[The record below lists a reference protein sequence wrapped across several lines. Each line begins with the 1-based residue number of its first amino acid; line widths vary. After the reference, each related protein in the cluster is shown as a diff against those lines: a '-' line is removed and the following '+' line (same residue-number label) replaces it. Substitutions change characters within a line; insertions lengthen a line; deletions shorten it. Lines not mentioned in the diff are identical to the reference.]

1 MWENT
6 VRINHPFGVSVFGSA
21 LIRISPDFVTIVSAV
36 SRIEQK
42 PKDSFSKAREGARE
56 ASDFLRRSNVQEYG
70 LARIVLSKE
79 FRFASGEQR
88 FVGYKAKI
96 GITVVLRD
104 LDRVEAVMMGLVDA
118 GVNEI
123 SSTTFQ
129 TSRLKELRAQ
139 VRKMAVEA
147 AREKATLYAAAS
159 NVTLGRIIHIEDV
172 NPQVLQG
179 RGEGHV
185 QREPVVDDEAET
197 RTLDPGA
204 IEVGAAVL
212 IGFSLANHN

>member
-1 MWENT
+1 M
-6 VRINHPFGVSVFGSA
+6 
-21 LIRISPDFVTIVSAV
+21 
-36 SRIEQK
+36 
-42 PKDSFSKAREGARE
+42 
-56 ASDFLRRSNVQEYG
+56 
-70 LARIVLSKE
+70 ARIALSQE
-79 FRFASGEQR
+79 FRFISGEQK
-88 FVGYKAKI
+88 FIGYKAKI

-104 LDRVEAVMMGLVDA
+104 LDRVEEIMMGLVDA

-129 TSRLKELRAQ
+129 TSKLKELRAQ

-147 AREKATLYAAAS
+147 AREKAALYAAAS
-159 NVTLGRIIHIEDV
+159 NVTLGRVIHIEDV

-185 QREPVVDDEAET
+185 RREPVVDDEAEI

-212 IGFSLANHN
+212 IGFALADQN